1 MPCNPTSWS
10 ASFTSSS
17 LNVLM
22 MASIFFTERLPG
34 SFIFQTA
41 DLLHIA
47 RDAQVVRSFAL
58 DHPREAAPAPAS
70 TRHTFSLPSLPEFI
84 AGEQDVPEPLPQKQ
98 GLCQVGG

>member
-1 MPCNPTSWS
+1 
-10 ASFTSSS
+10 
-17 LNVLM
+17 M

-58 DHPREAAPAPAS
+58 DRPREAAAVPAS
-70 TRHTFSLPSLPEFI
+70 TRHTFSLPEFI

-98 GLCQVGG
+98 GLCQVGKGAVF

>member
-1 MPCNPTSWS
+1 
-10 ASFTSSS
+10 
-17 LNVLM
+17 M

-34 SFIFQTA
+34 SFIFQAA

-47 RDAQVVRSFAL
+47 RDAQVAGSFAL

-70 TRHTFSLPSLPEFI
+70 TRHTFSLPEFF

-98 GLCQVGG
+98 GLCQVGGDAVF